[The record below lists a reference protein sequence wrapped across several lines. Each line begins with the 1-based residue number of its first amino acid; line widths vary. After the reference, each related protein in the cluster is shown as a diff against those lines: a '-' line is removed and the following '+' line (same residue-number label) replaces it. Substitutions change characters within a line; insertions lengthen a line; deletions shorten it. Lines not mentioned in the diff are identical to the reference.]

1 MHEGYGRSGLSGLAG
16 CAGGGAAPTTGFPT
30 VTAAD
35 GDRKRRG
42 REGDGVERRRRR

>member
-1 MHEGYGRSGLSGLAG
+1 MHEGYGYSGLSGLAG
-16 CAGGGAAPTTGFPT
+16 RAVGTAAPTTGFPT

-42 REGDGVERRRRR
+42 REGEGVERRRCR

>member
-16 CAGGGAAPTTGFPT
+16 RAGGAAPTTGFPT

-42 REGDGVERRRRR
+42 REGDGVERRGRR